1 MSCYALHVSDDASSG
16 HPEWP
21 QPSRTWLG
29 PFLFELPHG
38 FCGFAATLTIDRILV
53 HQRRLT
59 TRGVERTMLA
69 LRAGLVGTYLAEVFF
84 SH

>member
-21 QPSRTWLG
+21 QPSRTWLV
-29 PFLFELPHG
+29 PFLFELPHR

-53 HQRRLT
+53 H
-59 TRGVERTMLA
+59 
-69 LRAGLVGTYLAEVFF
+69 
-84 SH
+84 